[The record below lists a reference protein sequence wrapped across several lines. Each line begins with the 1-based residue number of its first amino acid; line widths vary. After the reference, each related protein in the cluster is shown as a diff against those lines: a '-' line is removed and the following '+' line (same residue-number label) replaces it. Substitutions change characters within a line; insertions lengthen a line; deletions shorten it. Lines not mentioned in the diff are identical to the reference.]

1 MILQPKGVTLKVAR
15 MSASSGVFSD
25 FCQAWVARFPG
36 SELPAAWEEDVRANL
51 KKHKTK
57 VAILREELEKEEM
70 YVEYLNKLLVEI
82 EEHRKKSLKLEETSL
97 DDEDDPGR
105 VTTFYCFFF
114 HFCCKHIF

>member
-1 MILQPKGVTLKVAR
+1 
-15 MSASSGVFSD
+15 MSNSDTFQD
-25 FCQAWVARFPG
+25 FCQAWRSRFPH

-51 KKHKTK
+51 AKHQAR
-57 VAILREELEKEEM
+57 VDSLREELEKEEM

-105 VTTFYCFFF
+105 ESL
-114 HFCCKHIF
+114 HSIFSFLL

>member
-1 MILQPKGVTLKVAR
+1 MTSIN
-15 MSASSGVFSD
+15 SGVFTD

-70 YVEYLNKLLVEI
+70 YVEYLKAYINLL
-82 EEHRKKSLKLEETSL
+82 
-97 DDEDDPGR
+97 
-105 VTTFYCFFF
+105 TFT
-114 HFCCKHIF
+114 

>member
-1 MILQPKGVTLKVAR
+1 

-105 VTTFYCFFF
+105 VTTFYWFFF

>member
-1 MILQPKGVTLKVAR
+1 M
-15 MSASSGVFSD
+15 
-25 FCQAWVARFPG
+25 ARFPG

-105 VTTFYCFFF
+105 ESL
-114 HFCCKHIF
+114 HSIFSFLLKTYFL